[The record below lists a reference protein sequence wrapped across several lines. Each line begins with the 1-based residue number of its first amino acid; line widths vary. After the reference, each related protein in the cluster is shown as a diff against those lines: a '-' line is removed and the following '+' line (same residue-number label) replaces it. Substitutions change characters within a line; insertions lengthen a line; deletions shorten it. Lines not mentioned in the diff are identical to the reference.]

1 MSEEARET
9 AERILGRET
18 RRMLLFMLASVMAAA
33 GSSDARDNS
42 LESWYTYWG
51 LGYVNNAYPGELQEL
66 LDEIDD
72 LPGGDVD
79 HLPLALDMFGF
90 YWPRGDR
97 TLVGGIVNSS
107 VDTYEV
113 TLGEDIEID
122 IYNYLYGISAMHF
135 LAKEIGQGPFL
146 RVDMGLARHVAEA
159 EVLGEEDE
167 RATDWGTGILLGG
180 GYGIPVTSG
189 TRLLF
194 NANFALRRVEGEQT
208 SSLVLSLNG
217 LF

>member
-1 MSEEARET
+1 MSKG
-9 AERILGRET
+9 ILP
-18 RRMLLFMLASVMAAA
+18 FMLASVIALS
-33 GSSDARDNS
+33 GPSSARDNE

-51 LGYVNNAYPGELQEL
+51 LGYANNTYPGELQDL

-79 HLPLALDMFGF
+79 HLALALDVFGF

-97 TLVGGIVNSS
+97 TLVGGIVNGS

-113 TLGEDIEID
+113 TLLGEDVEID
-122 IYNYLYGISAMHF
+122 IYNYLYGISGMHF
-135 LAKEIGQGPFL
+135 LANEIGRGPFV
-146 RVDMGLARHVAEA
+146 RVDLGLARHVLEAEA
-159 EVLGEEDE
+159 LGEKDE
-167 RATDWGTGILLGG
+167 EASEWGTGILLGG

-189 TRLLF
+189 TRLLV
-194 NANFALRRVEGEQT
+194 NANYALRRVEGETT
-208 SSLVLSLNG
+208 SSLVVSLNG

>member
-1 MSEEARET
+1 MMNRV
-9 AERILGRET
+9 
-18 RRMLLFMLASVMAAA
+18 LLSFIPVAVIALSGPAH
-33 GSSDARDNS
+33 ARDNQ

-51 LGYVNNAYPGELQEL
+51 LGYVNNSYPGELQDV

-79 HLPLALDMFGF
+79 HLALALDIFGF

-97 TLVGGIVNSS
+97 TLVGGIVNGS

-113 TLGEDIEID
+113 SLFGEDLEID
-122 IYNYLYGISAMHF
+122 IYNYLYGMSAMHF
-135 LAKEIGQGPFL
+135 LSHEIGQGPFV
-146 RVDMGLARHVAEA
+146 RVDLGLARHVVEAEA
-159 EVLGEEDE
+159 LGEEDE
-167 RATDWGTGILLGG
+167 EATDWGTGILLGG
-180 GYGIPVTSG
+180 GYGFPVTSG
-189 TRLLF
+189 TRLLV

>member
-1 MSEEARET
+1 MSK
-9 AERILGRET
+9 RILP
-18 RRMLLFMLASVMAAA
+18 FMLSSVIALSGPADA
-33 GSSDARDNS
+33 GDNQ

-51 LGYVNNAYPGELQEL
+51 LGYVNNNYPGELQDL

-79 HLPLALDMFGF
+79 HLALALDIFGF

-97 TLVGGIVNSS
+97 TLVGGIVNGS

-113 TLGEDIEID
+113 TLFGEDLEID
-122 IYNYLYGISAMHF
+122 IYNYLYGVSGMHF
-135 LAKEIGQGPFL
+135 LANEIGRGPFV
-146 RVDMGLARHVAEA
+146 RVDLGLARHVVEAEA
-159 EVLGEEDE
+159 LGEKDE
-167 RATDWGTGILLGG
+167 EASEWGTGILLGG

-189 TRLLF
+189 TRLLV
-194 NANFALRRVEGEQT
+194 NANYALRRVEGETT
-208 SSLVLSLNG
+208 SSLVISLNG

>member
-1 MSEEARET
+1 MMNRV
-9 AERILGRET
+9 
-18 RRMLLFMLASVMAAA
+18 LLSFTAAA
-33 GSSDARDNS
+33 VIALSGPADARDNQ
-42 LESWYTYWG
+42 LESWYTCWG
-51 LGYVNNAYPGELQEL
+51 LGYVNNNYPGELQDL

-79 HLPLALDMFGF
+79 HLALALDIFGF

-97 TLVGGIVNSS
+97 TLVGGIVNGS

-113 TLGEDIEID
+113 TLFGEDVELD

-135 LAKEIGQGPFL
+135 LANQIGQGPFL

-159 EVLGEEDE
+159 EALGEEDE
-167 RATDWGTGILLGG
+167 EASDWGTGILLGG

-189 TRLLF
+189 TRLLV
-194 NANFALRRVEGEQT
+194 NANYSLRRVEGETT

>member
-1 MSEEARET
+1 MMNRV
-9 AERILGRET
+9 
-18 RRMLLFMLASVMAAA
+18 LLSFMAAA
-33 GSSDARDNS
+33 VTALSGPADARDNQ
-42 LESWYTYWG
+42 LESWYTCWG
-51 LGYVNNAYPGELQEL
+51 LGYVSNNYPGELQDF

-79 HLPLALDMFGF
+79 HLALALDIFGF

-97 TLVGGIVNSS
+97 TLVGGTINAS
-107 VDTYEV
+107 VDAYEV
-113 TLGEDIEID
+113 TLFGEDVELD

-135 LAKEIGQGPFL
+135 LANQIGQGPFL
-146 RVDMGLARHVAEA
+146 RVDLGLARHVAEA
-159 EVLGEEDE
+159 EALGEEDE
-167 RATDWGTGILLGG
+167 EASDWGTGILLGG

-189 TRLLF
+189 TRLLV
-194 NANFALRRVEGEQT
+194 NANYSLRRVEGETT

>member
-1 MSEEARET
+1 MSKRT
-9 AERILGRET
+9 LP
-18 RRMLLFMLASVMAAA
+18 FMLASVMALSGPSGAH
-33 GSSDARDNS
+33 DNQ

-51 LGYVNNAYPGELQEL
+51 LGYVSNNYPGELQDL
-66 LDEIDD
+66 LEEIDD

-79 HLPLALDMFGF
+79 HLALALDMLGF

-97 TLVGGIVNSS
+97 TLIGGIVNGS

-113 TLGEDIEID
+113 SFLAEDLEID
-122 IYNYLYGISAMHF
+122 IYNYLYGISGMHF
-135 LAKEIGQGPFL
+135 LANEIGRGPFL
-146 RVDMGLARHVAEA
+146 RADLGLARHVAEA
-159 EVLGEEDE
+159 EALGEEDE
-167 RATDWGTGILLGG
+167 EASDWGTGILLGG

-189 TRLLF
+189 TRLLV
-194 NANFALRRVEGEQT
+194 NANYSLRRVEGETT

>member
-1 MSEEARET
+1 MN
-9 AERILGRET
+9 
-18 RRMLLFMLASVMAAA
+18 RMLLSFIPVAVIALSGPAH
-33 GSSDARDNS
+33 ARDNQ

-51 LGYVNNAYPGELQEL
+51 LGYVDNTYPGELQDV

-79 HLPLALDMFGF
+79 HLALALDMFGF

-97 TLVGGIVNSS
+97 TLVGGIVNGS

-113 TLGEDIEID
+113 SLLGEDLEID

-135 LAKEIGQGPFL
+135 LANQIGQGPFVRIDL
-146 RVDMGLARHVAEA
+146 GLARHVAESDA
-159 EVLGEEDE
+159 LGEETKE
-167 RATDWGTGILLGG
+167 ASDWGTGILLGG
-180 GYGIPVTSG
+180 GYGFPVTSG
-189 TRLLF
+189 TRLLV

>member
-1 MSEEARET
+1 MSK
-9 AERILGRET
+9 
-18 RRMLLFMLASVMAAA
+18 RMLLFVLAAVIAVS
-33 GSSDARDNS
+33 GPSDARDND

-51 LGYVNNAYPGELQEL
+51 LGYANNTYPGDLQDL

-79 HLPLALDMFGF
+79 HLALAVDIFGF

-97 TLVGGIVNSS
+97 TLVGGIVNGS
-107 VDTYEV
+107 VDTYDV
-113 TLGEDIEID
+113 SLFGENLEID
-122 IYNYLYGISAMHF
+122 IYNYLYGLSAMHF
-135 LAKEIGQGPFL
+135 LANQIGQGPFV
-146 RVDMGLARHVAEA
+146 RVDLGLARHVAEA
-159 EVLGEEDE
+159 EALGEEDE
-167 RATDWGTGILLGG
+167 EASDWGTGILLGG

-189 TRLLF
+189 TRLLV
-194 NANFALRRVEGEQT
+194 NANYALRRVEGETT